1 MEKIMSKYKK
11 MFIHLK
17 EVNHDNEEAHYI
29 QDEIYRKFIKD
40 IASGKFESKEDIVV
54 LAKEIK
60 KNVIVY
66 DNTNNRWY
74 A

>member
-1 MEKIMSKYKK
+1 MSKYKK
-11 MFIHLK
+11 MFERLK
-17 EVNHDNEEAHYI
+17 EVNDDNETAHGI
-29 QDEIYRKFIKD
+29 QDEIYRKYIKD
-40 IASGKFESKEDIVV
+40 IASGKFETKEDIVF

-66 DNTNNRWY
+66 DVNRWY

>member
-1 MEKIMSKYKK
+1 MSKYKK

-17 EVNHDNEEAHYI
+17 EVNHDNEAAHGI

-40 IASGKFESKEDIVV
+40 SASGKFETKEDIVL

-60 KNVIVY
+60 KNVVVY
-66 DNTNNRWY
+66 DTNENRWY

>member
-1 MEKIMSKYKK
+1 
-11 MFIHLK
+11 MFVKLK
-17 EVNHDNEEAHYI
+17 EENGDNETAHVT
-29 QDEIYRKFIKD
+29 QDEIYRKYIKD
-40 IASGKFESKEDIVV
+40 IASGKFENKEDIVL

-66 DNTNNRWY
+66 DNDQNRWY

>member
-1 MEKIMSKYKK
+1 MEKIVSKYKK
-11 MFIHLK
+11 TFINLK
-17 EVNHDNEEAHYI
+17 EKNGDNEMAHFI

-40 IASGKFESKEDIVV
+40 IASGKFENKEDIVF

-66 DNTNNRWY
+66 DNDKNRWY

>member
-1 MEKIMSKYKK
+1 MEKIMTKYKK
-11 MFIHLK
+11 MFIQLK
-17 EVNHDNEEAHYI
+17 EVNHDNEAAHAI
-29 QDEIYRKFIKD
+29 QDEIYRKCIKD
-40 IASGKFESKEDIVV
+40 IASGKFENKEDIVE

-66 DNTNNRWY
+66 DTNRWY

>member
-1 MEKIMSKYKK
+1 MEKIMSKYKN
-11 MFIHLK
+11 MFERLK
-17 EVNHDNEEAHYI
+17 EVNDDNEAAHYI
-29 QDEIYRKFIKD
+29 QDKIYRTYIKD
-40 IASGKFESKEDIVV
+40 IASGKFETKEDIVV

-66 DNTNNRWY
+66 DVNRWY

>member
-1 MEKIMSKYKK
+1 MEKIVSKYRK
-11 MFIHLK
+11 MFVKLK
-17 EVNHDNEEAHYI
+17 EENGDNEVAHVT
-29 QDEIYRKFIKD
+29 QDEIYRKYIKD
-40 IASGKFESKEDIVV
+40 IASGKFENKEDIVL

-66 DNTNNRWY
+66 DNDQNRWY

>member
-1 MEKIMSKYKK
+1 MEKILSKYKK
-11 MFIHLK
+11 MFVKLK
-17 EVNHDNEEAHYI
+17 EENGDNETAHVT

-40 IASGKFESKEDIVV
+40 IASDKFESREDIVL

-66 DNTNNRWY
+66 DNDQNRWY

>member
-1 MEKIMSKYKK
+1 MSKYKK
-11 MFIHLK
+11 MFERLK
-17 EVNHDNEEAHYI
+17 EVNDDNETAHGI
-29 QDEIYRKFIKD
+29 QDEIYRKYIKD
-40 IASGKFESKEDIVV
+40 IASGKFETKEDIVV

-66 DNTNNRWY
+66 DTNRWY

>member
-1 MEKIMSKYKK
+1 MEKMLSKYKK
-11 MFIHLK
+11 MFERLK
-17 EVNHDNEEAHYI
+17 EVNDDNEAAHGI
-29 QDEIYRKFIKD
+29 QDEIYRKYIKD
-40 IASGKFESKEDIVV
+40 IASGKFETKEDIVL

-66 DNTNNRWY
+66 DVNRWY

>member
-11 MFIHLK
+11 MFIQLK
-17 EVNHDNEEAHYI
+17 ELNYDNEAAHST

-40 IASGKFESKEDIVV
+40 IASGKFETKEDIAF
-54 LAKEIK
+54 LAKELK

-66 DNTNNRWY
+66 DTNENRWY

>member
-11 MFIHLK
+11 MFERLK
-17 EVNHDNEEAHYI
+17 EVNDDNETAHGI
-29 QDEIYRKFIKD
+29 QDEIYRKYIKD
-40 IASGKFESKEDIVV
+40 IASGKFETKEDIVF

-66 DNTNNRWY
+66 DVNRWY

>member
-1 MEKIMSKYKK
+1 MEKILSKYKK
-11 MFIHLK
+11 MFVKLK
-17 EVNHDNEEAHYI
+17 EENGDNESAHVT

-40 IASGKFESKEDIVV
+40 IASGKFESREDIVL

-66 DNTNNRWY
+66 DNDQNRWY
-74 A
+74 S

>member
-1 MEKIMSKYKK
+1 MENILSKYQK
-11 MFIHLK
+11 MFINLK
-17 EVNHDNEEAHYI
+17 EKNGDNEVAHVI

-40 IASGKFESKEDIVV
+40 IASSKFENKEDIVL

-66 DNTNNRWY
+66 DNDKNRWY